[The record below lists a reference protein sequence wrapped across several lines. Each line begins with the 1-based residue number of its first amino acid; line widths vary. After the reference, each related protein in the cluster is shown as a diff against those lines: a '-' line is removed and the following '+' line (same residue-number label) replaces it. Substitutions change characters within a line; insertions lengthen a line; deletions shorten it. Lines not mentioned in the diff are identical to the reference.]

1 MKIYVFTADQ
11 AFDGECF
18 DLIVKAFAK
27 KEDAVKELNLFKED
41 VKDSVKTFDIDRNE
55 EDTYRACVPMDYA
68 NQHVELM
75 ITETE
80 LVNPE

>member
-11 AFDGECF
+11 AFDGDCF
-18 DLIVKAFAK
+18 DLIVKAYTK
-27 KEDAVKELNLFKED
+27 KEDAIAELKLFVED
-41 VKDSVKTFDIDRNE
+41 VKKDVDERGMEVEVNE
-55 EDTYRACVPMDYA
+55 DDVYRACVPMDYA

-80 LVNPE
+80 LIK